1 MNFLKRKSGLVK
13 FTAVLLSAVILIGAA
28 CALYLGDYYRAD
40 TDAIAAFTEGSTV
53 DMQVAENG
61 NLLWVPEEPSAGL
74 IFYPGGKVD
83 HAAYSPLMSEL
94 SDRGILCVLV
104 QMPFRLAVLDMDA
117 AEGIQA
123 QYPQVQRWYIGG
135 HSLGGS
141 MAASYLDGSTD
152 SFAGLILLGSY
163 STADLSK
170 TDLSVL
176 SIYGS
181 EDQVLNLEKYQQ
193 YKVNLPEDFTEIV
206 IEGGCHAFFGM
217 YGPQEGDGT
226 PTITNEEQL
235 RRTAEAVAAL
245 IEQTPEIG

>member
-1 MNFLKRKSGLVK
+1 MNYLKGKSRLTKAAALLLAVFILV
-13 FTAVLLSAVILIGAA
+13 GAA

-53 DMQVAENG
+53 EMQIAENG

-117 AEGIQA
+117 AEGIQE
-123 QYPQVQRWYIGG
+123 QYPQVETWYIGG
-135 HSLGGS
+135 HSLGCS
-141 MAASYLDGSTD
+141 MAASYLEGSTD

-163 STADLSK
+163 STADLSE

-181 EDQVLNLEKYQQ
+181 EDQVLNHEKYQQ
-193 YKVNLPEDFTEIV
+193 YKENLPEDTVEIV
-206 IEGGCHAFFGM
+206 LGGGCHAFFGM

-226 PTITNEEQL
+226 PSITNEEQL
-235 RRTAEAVAAL
+235 KRTAEAVAAL
-245 IEQTPEIG
+245 MEQVS